1 MTYNAMGFKIPIGS
15 DLKGI
20 SGKFY
25 SFYAYDFN
33 TDLVDDA
40 KGIEGVI
47 YIGKVEENS
56 ITERFCLRKQKDIFN
71 SKIEFSEIVPN
82 KEEYCYLIYDKDGDL
97 DQVIADIIDNKEYH
111 FKELQNNNNEKHLS
125 K

>member
-1 MTYNAMGFKIPIGS
+1 MTYNAAGFKIPIGS

-33 TDLVDDA
+33 TDLVDEA
-40 KGIEGVI
+40 KGVEGVI
-47 YIGKVEENS
+47 YIGKVEGNS

-82 KEEYCYLIYDKDGDL
+82 KDEYYYLIYDNDEDL
-97 DQVIADIIDNKEYH
+97 DQVIADIIANNEYH
-111 FKELQNNNNEKHLS
+111 FKEFQ
-125 K
+125 